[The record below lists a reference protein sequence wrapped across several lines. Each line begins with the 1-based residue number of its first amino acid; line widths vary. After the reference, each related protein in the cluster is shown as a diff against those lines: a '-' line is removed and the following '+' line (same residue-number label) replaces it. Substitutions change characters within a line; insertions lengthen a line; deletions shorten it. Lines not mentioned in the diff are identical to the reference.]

1 MRTNTNYNYLEAV
14 KNDIRTYLEY
24 DRDIENEILNGDYTD
39 ADDLEQTLYDDLWIV
54 DGVTGN
60 ASGSYTFNR
69 NEAREYVLA
78 DTETVQ
84 EALKEFGVEA
94 EKIADAFLNDDWEYL
109 DVTARCYI
117 LGQALAEV
125 LEEVA
130 EEIEKTFEEYNNN

>member
-39 ADDLEQTLYDDLWIV
+39 ADDLEQTLYNDLWIV

-94 EKIADAFLNDDWEYL
+94 EKIADAFLNNEWEYL

-130 EEIEKTFEEYNNN
+130 EEIEKTFDEYNNN